1 MYRIFCV
8 KILKL
13 NTDTEKYGKICSE
26 EFCTKKENDI
36 WHRRGFLQQYT
47 KEEKKNMDRAQAR
60 KKAEALVAKMTIEE
74 RAGQLK
80 YDAPAIERLG
90 IPTYNWWNEGIH
102 GLARS
107 GVATMFPQAIGL
119 AAMFDTDLV
128 FKVADITSTEARA
141 KYNEYSKR
149 DDRDIYKGLTL
160 WAPNINIFRDP
171 RWGRGHETYGED
183 PYLTAECGKAYVKGL
198 QGSGKVLKT
207 AACAKHF
214 AVHSGPEAVR
224 HEFNAEVS
232 WKDLEE
238 TYLYAFEEL
247 VKKAKVE
254 GVMGAYNRVNGE
266 PSCASEFLMGKL
278 DKWGFDGYFVSDCW
292 AIRDFHEHHMVT
304 SSPVESAAMALKA
317 GCNVNCGC
325 TYVHLLSALDKG
337 LVTEDEIRASCVA
350 LMRTRIRLG
359 MFDKSTEYDNIPYS
373 VVSCPEHKAV
383 SYQCAV
389 KSMVLLKNKG
399 ILPLDKKSIS
409 TIAVIGPNADSRA
422 ALEGNYN
429 GTADRYVTFLEGIE
443 DAFEGRVLYAEG
455 CHLYKDRVSGLA
467 QAGDRYAE
475 AEAAAA
481 NSDVVILCVGL
492 DATIEGEEGDTGNE
506 FSSGD
511 KNDLRLPESQ
521 RELIKRVAKI
531 GKPMIVVCA
540 AGSSIN
546 IEHDCDA
553 LIHAW
558 YPGSEGGKA
567 IADIIFGKVSPSGKL
582 PVTFYNSADKL
593 PCFTDYAMSD
603 RTYRY
608 TRDNILYPFGYGLTY
623 GDVVVT
629 SLSYDDG
636 KVNVEVENNG
646 ADTCDVIELYIKSH
660 CDNAPAYPV
669 LCGFKRIFV
678 KKCEKLDVE
687 IEIPDKAFSTV
698 SDIGERKQFA
708 KEFTLYVGTH
718 QPDELSCQL
727 SGTNCM
733 SIEIER

>member
-1 MYRIFCV
+1 M
-8 KILKL
+8 
-13 NTDTEKYGKICSE
+13 
-26 EFCTKKENDI
+26 
-36 WHRRGFLQQYT
+36 
-47 KEEKKNMDRAQAR
+47 
-60 KKAEALVAKMTIEE
+60 
-74 RAGQLK
+74 
-80 YDAPAIERLG
+80 
-90 IPTYNWWNEGIH
+90 
-102 GLARS
+102 
-107 GVATMFPQAIGL
+107 
-119 AAMFDTDLV
+119 
-128 FKVADITSTEARA
+128 
-141 KYNEYSKR
+141 
-149 DDRDIYKGLTL
+149 
-160 WAPNINIFRDP
+160 
-171 RWGRGHETYGED
+171 
-183 PYLTAECGKAYVKGL
+183 

-292 AIRDFHEHHMVT
+292 AIRDFHEHHLVT

-399 ILPLDKKSIS
+399 ILPIDKKSIS

-660 CDNAPAYPV
+660 CDNAPVYPV

-678 KKCEKLDVE
+678 KKGEKLDVE
-687 IEIPDKAFSTV
+687 IEVPDKAFTTV

-708 KEFTLYVGTH
+708 KDFTLYVGTH

>member
-1 MYRIFCV
+1 M
-8 KILKL
+8 
-13 NTDTEKYGKICSE
+13 
-26 EFCTKKENDI
+26 
-36 WHRRGFLQQYT
+36 
-47 KEEKKNMDRAQAR
+47 
-60 KKAEALVAKMTIEE
+60 
-74 RAGQLK
+74 
-80 YDAPAIERLG
+80 
-90 IPTYNWWNEGIH
+90 
-102 GLARS
+102 
-107 GVATMFPQAIGL
+107 
-119 AAMFDTDLV
+119 
-128 FKVADITSTEARA
+128 
-141 KYNEYSKR
+141 
-149 DDRDIYKGLTL
+149 
-160 WAPNINIFRDP
+160 
-171 RWGRGHETYGED
+171 
-183 PYLTAECGKAYVKGL
+183 

-224 HEFNAEVS
+224 HEFNAEVN

-292 AIRDFHEHHMVT
+292 AIRDFHEHHLVT

-546 IEHDCDA
+546 VEHDCDA

-629 SLSYDDG
+629 SFSYDDG

-660 CDNAPAYPV
+660 CDNAPVYPV

-678 KKCEKLDVE
+678 KKGEKLDVE
-687 IEIPDKAFSTV
+687 IEVPDKAFTTV

>member
-1 MYRIFCV
+1 
-8 KILKL
+8 
-13 NTDTEKYGKICSE
+13 
-26 EFCTKKENDI
+26 
-36 WHRRGFLQQYT
+36 
-47 KEEKKNMDRAQAR
+47 
-60 KKAEALVAKMTIEE
+60 MTLLLLS
-74 RAGQLK
+74 GS
-80 YDAPAIERLG
+80 G
-90 IPTYNWWNEGIH
+90 IPAYNWWNEGIH

-292 AIRDFHEHHMVT
+292 AIRDFHEHHLVT

-399 ILPLDKKSIS
+399 ILPIDKKSIS

-660 CDNAPAYPV
+660 CDNAPGYPV

-678 KKCEKLDVE
+678 KKGEKLDVE
-687 IEIPDKAFSTV
+687 IEIPDKAFTTV

>member
-1 MYRIFCV
+1 
-8 KILKL
+8 
-13 NTDTEKYGKICSE
+13 
-26 EFCTKKENDI
+26 
-36 WHRRGFLQQYT
+36 
-47 KEEKKNMDRAQAR
+47 
-60 KKAEALVAKMTIEE
+60 
-74 RAGQLK
+74 
-80 YDAPAIERLG
+80 
-90 IPTYNWWNEGIH
+90 
-102 GLARS
+102 
-107 GVATMFPQAIGL
+107 
-119 AAMFDTDLV
+119 MFDTDLV

-292 AIRDFHEHHMVT
+292 AIRDFHEHHLVT

-399 ILPLDKKSIS
+399 ILPIDKKSIS

-660 CDNAPAYPV
+660 CDNAPGYPV

-678 KKCEKLDVE
+678 KKGEKLDVE
-687 IEIPDKAFSTV
+687 IEIPDKAFTTV

>member
-1 MYRIFCV
+1 M
-8 KILKL
+8 
-13 NTDTEKYGKICSE
+13 
-26 EFCTKKENDI
+26 
-36 WHRRGFLQQYT
+36 
-47 KEEKKNMDRAQAR
+47 
-60 KKAEALVAKMTIEE
+60 
-74 RAGQLK
+74 
-80 YDAPAIERLG
+80 
-90 IPTYNWWNEGIH
+90 
-102 GLARS
+102 
-107 GVATMFPQAIGL
+107 
-119 AAMFDTDLV
+119 
-128 FKVADITSTEARA
+128 
-141 KYNEYSKR
+141 
-149 DDRDIYKGLTL
+149 
-160 WAPNINIFRDP
+160 
-171 RWGRGHETYGED
+171 
-183 PYLTAECGKAYVKGL
+183 

-224 HEFNAEVS
+224 HEFNAEVN

-304 SSPVESAAMALKA
+304 SSPVESTAMALKA

-443 DAFEGRVLYAEG
+443 DAFDGRVLYAEG

-475 AEAAAA
+475 AEAAAV

-660 CDNAPAYPV
+660 CDNAPAYPE

-678 KKCEKLDVE
+678 KKGEKLDVE
-687 IEIPDKAFSTV
+687 IEIPDKAFTTV

-733 SIEIER
+733 NIEIER

>member
-1 MYRIFCV
+1 MKNY
-8 KILKL
+8 L
-13 NTDTEKYGKICSE
+13 NES
-26 EFCTKKENDI
+26 
-36 WHRRGFLQQYT
+36 LS
-47 KEEKKNMDRAQAR
+47 AQER
-60 KKAEALVAKMTIEE
+60 AEALVNDMTVDE
-74 RAGQLK
+74 AASQLR
-80 YDAPAIERLG
+80 YDAPAVERL
-90 IPTYNWWNEGIH
+90 WWNEGIH

-660 CDNAPAYPV
+660 CDNAPGYPV

-678 KKCEKLDVE
+678 KKGEKLDVE
-687 IEIPDKAFSTV
+687 IEIPDKAFTTV

>member
-1 MYRIFCV
+1 
-8 KILKL
+8 
-13 NTDTEKYGKICSE
+13 
-26 EFCTKKENDI
+26 
-36 WHRRGFLQQYT
+36 
-47 KEEKKNMDRAQAR
+47 
-60 KKAEALVAKMTIEE
+60 MT
-74 RAGQLK
+74 L
-80 YDAPAIERLG
+80 LLLSG
-90 IPTYNWWNEGIH
+90 IPAYNWWNEGIH

-292 AIRDFHEHHMVT
+292 AIRDFHEHHLVT

-660 CDNAPAYPV
+660 CDNAPGYPV

-678 KKCEKLDVE
+678 KKGEKLDVE
-687 IEIPDKAFSTV
+687 IEIPDKAFTTV